1 MIVSGGQ
8 QRDSAI
14 RISILPQT
22 PFTVFFNGVLI
33 SRKVKKPGESSTVNF
48 SSKIQI
54 IKTSDPPDTA
64 EHVKRNI
71 CTDVYGVPYAQ
82 LQNEVTYNHPA
93 MAILALV
100 MAVLH
105 ICVQ

>member
-1 MIVSGGQ
+1 MQFQV
-8 QRDSAI
+8 DSRGTQPCI
-14 RISILPQT
+14 Y
-22 PFTVFFNGVLI
+22 PFSPKHPLLYFLIGVLI

-64 EHVKRNI
+64 EHVKRKI
-71 CTDVYGVPYAQ
+71 YTDAYGVPYAQ
-82 LQNEVTYNHPA
+82 LQNEVTYNPA
-93 MAILALV
+93 TVILALV
-100 MAVLH
+100 MAVLY